1 MARPLGEKA
10 MSNAERQAKW
20 AATHK
25 PPPRQLAPC
34 GTRAAYERHRRKGE
48 PPCADCVEA
57 NRLANAEN
65 YQRTIKANRATS
77 KAGRS
82 TTQ

>member
-1 MARPLGEKA
+1 MGRPPNGEKA
-10 MSNAERQAKW
+10 MTGAERFAKW
-20 AATHK
+20 AAANK
-25 PPPRQLAPC
+25 QPRQLAPC

-77 KAGRS
+77 KAGRI